1 MASRA
6 SLITPPATSSAAA
19 TDTTANAYEV
29 RSRTFRYAELPAYAS
44 GGISTAV
51 IRSPR
56 SSVVSR
62 SGRSPG
68 RRYNSPS
75 GIIRDPSGPSTCT
88 TASRAASAT
97 AMSEGWVA
105 TQCGDPPRM
114 ARLRWSPARAGQPEP
129 GTRLLHGLVTSWK
142 YRQRVRCSRL
152 PPTVAMLR
160 SWPDAP
166 ASTARASTGNPA
178 RTRGS
183 AARSL
188 LRTPAPIRSPPPA
201 RGSMPRGSN
210 PVTSTSRSGT
220 ATPSFIRSTRLVPP
234 ARKAAPGR
242 PVTAAIAAAESGG
255 VR

>member
-1 MASRA
+1 
-6 SLITPPATSSAAA
+6 
-19 TDTTANAYEV
+19 
-29 RSRTFRYAELPAYAS
+29 
-44 GGISTAV
+44 
-51 IRSPR
+51 
-56 SSVVSR
+56 
-62 SGRSPG
+62 
-68 RRYNSPS
+68 
-75 GIIRDPSGPSTCT
+75 
-88 TASRAASAT
+88 
-97 AMSEGWVA
+97 MSEGWVA
-105 TQCGDPPRM
+105 TQCGDPPKM
-114 ARLRWSPARAGQPEP
+114 ARLRWSPARAGQPDP

-152 PPTVAMLR
+152 PPTVAMFR

-188 LRTPAPIRSPPPA
+188 LRTPAPIRSPPA
-201 RGSMPRGSN
+201 AVGSIRSGSS
-210 PVTSTSRSGT
+210 PVTSTSRSGA

-242 PVTAAIAAAESGG
+242 PVTAAIAAAGSGG